1 MIQVTFEEDRENRVL
16 VLRMRGHA
24 GHAPEG
30 QDVVCAAA
38 SILAYTAA
46 QIASDMFADGKLR
59 RKPCIRLE
67 RGDAVVSLRPT
78 EAYYDEALYALY
90 VTQVGYYLL
99 AKNYPTSVR
108 LSAFGQ
114 PSEF

>member
-46 QIASDMFADGKLR
+46 QLASDMFADGKLR

-78 EAYYDEALYALY
+78 EEYYDEALYALY
-90 VTQVGYYLL
+90 VAQVGYYLL
-99 AKNYPTSVR
+99 AKNYPLNVR
-108 LSAFGQ
+108 LSPFGQ

>member
-46 QIASDMFADGKLR
+46 QLASDMFADGKLR
-59 RKPCIRLE
+59 RKPCLCLE
-67 RGDAVVSLRPT
+67 RGKAVVSLRPT
-78 EAYYDEALYALY
+78 EAFYDEALYALY

-114 PSEF
+114 ASEF

>member
-38 SILAYTAA
+38 SVLAYTAA
-46 QIASDMFADGKLR
+46 QVASDMFADGKLR
-59 RKPCIRLE
+59 RKPCLRLE

-78 EAYYDEALYALY
+78 EAFYDEALYALY

-108 LSAFGQ
+108 LSPFGQ
-114 PSEF
+114 ASEF